1 MVATD
6 RRHMARNYSKKSRSK
21 DPSYAKRRSDAPD
34 TQRYIPMAKVTT
46 SSQTGLLQG
55 DRMLSAMNRRLYRQC
70 GNYRMKIELLAE
82 TDHSNIKVFA
92 LSNTWVI
99 KNSIQLARRM
109 HDKAMEEERAMGVQ
123 ARWYDFRIFHNSSA
137 VDEYVQALRATP
149 FAGTT
154 LATPPGEYAY
164 SQVEDAAGA
173 LQLFNLPMGGSSS
186 GYDIFAEYDKTGNAA
201 NSPADQLSAG
211 AYDGVDASVEAE
223 NIVSL
228 SNKGNLPPYGDETFI
243 NDVIVQVGSLYRTP
257 GGNQRLSTGFF
268 DAPLGLV
275 WIQHTTPESNPL
287 MSVEFQRGG
296 YKGVHMEAY

>member
-1 MVATD
+1 
-6 RRHMARNYSKKSRSK
+6 MARDYSKKSRAK
-21 DPSYAKRRSDAPD
+21 DPSYVKRRSNAPD
-34 TQRYIPMAKVTT
+34 VQRYIPMAKVST
-46 SSQTGLLQG
+46 SSPTGLLRG

-70 GNYRMKIELLAE
+70 GNYRMKIELVSPTNQSE
-82 TDHSNIKVFA
+82 IKVFT

-123 ARWYDFRIFHNSSA
+123 ARWYDFRINPNSAA
-137 VDEYVQALRATP
+137 VDDYVQALRATP

-164 SQVEDAAGA
+164 SQIEDAAGT
-173 LQLFNLPMGGSSS
+173 LQSFVLPMGGSTT

-201 NSPADQLSAG
+201 NAPADHLSAG

-243 NDVIVQVGSLYRTP
+243 NDVIVQVGSLHRNS

-275 WIQHTTPESNPL
+275 WIQHTAPDSNPL
-287 MSVEFQRGG
+287 MAVEFQRGG